1 MAESGVLEMRL
12 ASSRKE
18 GIPKTYVHQLI
29 EWEEA
34 RVTELLKQEQVQ
46 AQSLLDSAVSAWS
59 TRGQHVH
66 SASHRCVLSA
76 HRLKPSA
83 QPRQRSPNL
92 WQPPIR
98 SWAMPT
104 PR

>member
-12 ASSRKE
+12 AFSRKE

-46 AQSLLDSAVSAWS
+46 AQSSLDSAD
-59 TRGQHVH
+59 
-66 SASHRCVLSA
+66 
-76 HRLKPSA
+76 
-83 QPRQRSPNL
+83 
-92 WQPPIR
+92 
-98 SWAMPT
+98 
-104 PR
+104 